1 MPIDVVSARTLA
13 DLDLEPLRLE
23 SDLRLLTVDV
33 EDWFHA
39 NFSSAPSAGSAASG
53 RRGTHPSRV
62 ESGVA
67 ATLDL
72 LAECHVKATFFV
84 LGCVAREHP
93 GVVRRIADA
102 GHEIACHA
110 MEHEL
115 VYEMEPR
122 RFVEVAIAARRLLED
137 ESGRH
142 VRGFRAPSWSI
153 TERNLWAF
161 DALVEAG
168 FEYDSSVFPGSS
180 PLYGIPDAPTAPYR
194 VRTGEGGSIVEV
206 PPSVMRLGPLR
217 TGIGGGVYLRALPL
231 ALQRLAMGRYARRG
245 EPFMVYVHPRE
256 LDPSAWELK
265 LPLAPLDQLFH
276 RVGLRST
283 PRKLRA
289 LLQRGTWQAIE
300 DALRGSLQSESSPP

>member
-1 MPIDVVSARTLA
+1 MPIDVRSAHTLA
-13 DLDLEPLRLE
+13 DLDLTPLRLE
-23 SDLRLLTVDV
+23 PALRLLTVDV

-39 NFSSAPSAGSAASG
+39 NFASAPSAGTAAPDPQVS
-53 RRGTHPSRV
+53 HPSRV

-67 ATLDL
+67 ATLEL
-72 LAECHVKATFFV
+72 LAERNVKATFFV
-84 LGCVAREHP
+84 LGCVAQEHP

-110 MEHEL
+110 MQHEL

-122 RFVEVAIAARRLLED
+122 SFVEVAAAARRLLED
-137 ESGRH
+137 ESGRP

-180 PLYGIPDAPTAPYR
+180 PLYGIANAPTGPYR
-194 VRTGEGGSIVEV
+194 VRTREGGSLVEV

-231 ALQRLAMGRYARRG
+231 GVQRLAMSRYARRG

-256 LDPSAWELK
+256 LDPSAWDLK
-265 LPLAPLDQLFH
+265 LPLSPLDQLFH
-276 RVGLRST
+276 RIGLRST

-289 LLQRGTWQAIE
+289 LLAHGSWRTIG
-300 DALRGSLQSESSPP
+300 DALQSSVQADSNPP